1 MNLPDHGAN
10 PKRLYER
17 LGMAVPKRIID
28 FSENVHP
35 LGPPAFVDNGW
46 DALKEL
52 IGRYPDAEAEPFRS
66 AAAGYHGFS
75 KEWAAAGN
83 GAAEIFTWL
92 ARRYRNKR
100 VLLIEPAFSEYR
112 KTLEAESVEIRT
124 LQLTADTDWKL
135 DVAKLCGKIQGCSAL
150 YVCNPH
156 NPTGRLLTKEE
167 LARLA
172 KACAEAGCEL
182 VIDEAFIDFAGEE
195 FSFSPRLPDFPH
207 VILVRSMTKMYAIAG
222 LRLGYV
228 LAEPKLL
235 SELTAGAAHWN
246 VNALA
251 AEIGANCFK
260 EQAYRQEVQC
270 GAKREREEMTAFLRR
285 YGCQVTDSAVN
296 FLVFR
301 LPEGSKAEKFFTD
314 MLEAGIVLRHT
325 RNFAGMDG
333 QWFRIGMKKT
343 GQMMELR
350 GAIGEWLK
358 AN

>member
-10 PKRLYER
+10 PNRLYER

-35 LGPPAFVDNGW
+35 LGPPSFVDSGW
-46 DALKEL
+46 DALKDL
-52 IGRYPDAEAEPFRS
+52 INRYPDAEAEPFRS
-66 AAAGYHGFS
+66 AAASYHGFS

-112 KTLEAESVEIRT
+112 KTLEAEGVEIRAV
-124 LQLTADTDWKL
+124 QLMADTDWKL
-135 DVAKLCGKIQGCSAL
+135 DVVEVCAALQGCSAL
-150 YVCNPH
+150 YICNPH
-156 NPTGRLLTKEE
+156 NPTGRLLTVEE
-167 LARLA
+167 MTTLA
-172 KACAEAGCEL
+172 KACGGADCEL

-195 FSFSPRLPDFPH
+195 FSFSPHLPDFLH

-235 SELTAGAAHWN
+235 DELTAAAAHWN

-251 AEIGANCFK
+251 AEIGTNCFK
-260 EQAYRQEVQC
+260 EEAYRQEVQRS
-270 GAKREREEMTAFLRR
+270 AKVEREEMTAFLRSH
-285 YGCQVTDSAVN
+285 GCIVTDSAVN

-301 LPEGSKAEKFFTD
+301 LPGDCDAEKFFTD
-314 MLEAGIVLRHT
+314 MLQTGIVLRHT

-333 QWFRIGMKKT
+333 EWFRVGMKT
-343 GQMMELR
+343 PEGMAELR
-350 GAIGEWLK
+350 GAINAWLE